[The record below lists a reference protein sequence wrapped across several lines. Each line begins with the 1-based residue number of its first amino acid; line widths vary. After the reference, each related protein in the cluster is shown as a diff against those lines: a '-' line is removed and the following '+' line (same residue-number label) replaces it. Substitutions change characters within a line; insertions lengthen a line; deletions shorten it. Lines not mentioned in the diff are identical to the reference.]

1 MDEDQQLAQSIK
13 VSILRLAAISQQEN
27 IANLKS
33 EDWEFGEDQLVL
45 LLGRLNTPA
54 SLAAF
59 VDLFDYQLG
68 DVIYNS
74 IGQVSDEYS
83 AQLIP
88 LFKNRIGKPI
98 QTSPYMPSVTQQE
111 RDRQLSNWVKELQ
124 E

>member
-27 IANLKS
+27 IANLNS

-88 LFKNRIGKPI
+88 LFKNRIGTPI

>member
-88 LFKNRIGKPI
+88 LFKNRIGTPI